1 METRLAPGFL
11 AATPPLRDSN
21 FQRALVLLVEHGAEG
36 ALGFIV
42 NQPGETAL
50 ASVLEE
56 LELPIPPA
64 LAERIAFVGG
74 PVSPDTGWIVY
85 DPTTMRGEA
94 EEETSAIAVN
104 EHLAVSASRDVLE
117 AIAHGRGPERALFL
131 FGYAGW
137 GPGQLEGELEQ
148 GAWIPL
154 PLDTLDVFAVAPDAQ
169 WARALGSIGIDP
181 ARYMA
186 ALPKA

>member
-21 FQRALVLLVEHGAEG
+21 FQRALVLLVEHGEQG

-56 LELPIPPA
+56 LGLPVPPA

-85 DPTTMRGEA
+85 DPTTMRGE
-94 EEETSAIAVN
+94 EESSAVAVH
-104 EHLAVSASRDVLE
+104 ERLAVSASRDLSL
-117 AIAHGRGPERALFL
+117 IH
-131 FGYAGW
+131 
-137 GPGQLEGELEQ
+137 
-148 GAWIPL
+148 I
-154 PLDTLDVFAVAPDAQ
+154 
-169 WARALGSIGIDP
+169 
-181 ARYMA
+181 
-186 ALPKA
+186 

>member
-21 FQRALVLLVEHGAEG
+21 FQRALVLLVEHGEQG

-50 ASVLEE
+50 AAVLEE
-56 LELPIPPA
+56 LELPVPPA
-64 LAERIAFVGG
+64 LAERVAFVGG

-85 DPTTMRGEA
+85 DPTTVRGEA
-94 EEETSAIAVN
+94 EETSAITVN
-104 EHLAVSASRDVLE
+104 EHLAVSASRDLLE
-117 AIAHGRGPERALFL
+117 AIAHGRGPERALFV

-154 PLDTLDVFAVAPDAQ
+154 PLDTLDLFRVPAEAQ
-169 WARALGSIGIDP
+169 WAQALGSIGIDP

>member
-21 FQRALVLLVEHGAEG
+21 FQRALVLLVEHGEQG

-42 NQPGETAL
+42 NQPGETML

-56 LELPIPPA
+56 LELPVPSA
-64 LAERIAFVGG
+64 LAERIAFIGG
-74 PVSPDTGWIVY
+74 PVSPDIGWIVY
-85 DPTTMRGEA
+85 DPATMPG
-94 EEETSAIAVN
+94 EEESSAIAVS
-104 EHLAVSASRDVLE
+104 EHLAVSASRDLLE
-117 AIAHGRGPERALFL
+117 AIAHGRGPERALCL

-154 PLDTLDVFAVAPDAQ
+154 PLDTLDLFRVPADAQ
-169 WARALGSIGIDP
+169 WAQALGSIGIDP